1 MRDHGLT
8 MRNAILFVMTSTFV
22 IVVVFAF
29 LILGMTM
36 FAEGD
41 AFSSAISSLLGATAG
56 IVNIVNSSKK
66 DDSKLNRLA
75 NKLIDTWASYSKND
89 TGISLNDDL
98 RDTVIRRSKYI
109 KQLEVADRAE
119 VNDSTMFNQMEDQ
132 LKSYTSGI
140 VSNKVEM
147 VNQVVKDQAQHQ
159 IDEVKEN
166 VNDSVVVVLSMPT
179 SDEVIISDPLSG
191 QKSLTVPSDVEL
203 LDYNNLNTTIG
214 ELIDLGKGMLEEEL
228 GSLASYS
235 ASEKEDIVLDV
246 LLRSLFLDV
255 DGSLTVPVNMMVIPG
270 ITMESVCLADLDTF
284 TLFDEINPI
293 AAQTL
298 QSKLHMDSW
307 NNVTKVVKDYS
318 NFVKTPLRTRYI
330 FIHASGRSN

>member
-1 MRDHGLT
+1 LFLKFSISFFSYLFLDNFKTLFQSNTDTDKDSIIPESIRYQIMRDHGLT

-166 VNDSVVVVLSMPT
+166 VNDSVGGLVGKIKVVETQLQV
-179 SDEVIISDPLSG
+179 
-191 QKSLTVPSDVEL
+191 
-203 LDYNNLNTTIG
+203 
-214 ELIDLGKGMLEEEL
+214 
-228 GSLASYS
+228 
-235 ASEKEDIVLDV
+235 
-246 LLRSLFLDV
+246 
-255 DGSLTVPVNMMVIPG
+255 
-270 ITMESVCLADLDTF
+270 
-284 TLFDEINPI
+284 
-293 AAQTL
+293 QTL
-298 QSKLHMDSW
+298 L
-307 NNVTKVVKDYS
+307 
-318 NFVKTPLRTRYI
+318 P
-330 FIHASGRSN
+330 

>member
-98 RDTVIRRSKYI
+98 RDAVIRRSKYI

-119 VNDSTMFNQMEDQ
+119 VNDSPMFNQMEDQ

-147 VNQVVKDQAQHQ
+147 VNQVVQDQAQNQ

-166 VNDSVVVVLSMPT
+166 VND
-179 SDEVIISDPLSG
+179 
-191 QKSLTVPSDVEL
+191 TVGGLAGKIEGVETQL
-203 LDYNNLNTTIG
+203 
-214 ELIDLGKGMLEEEL
+214 
-228 GSLASYS
+228 
-235 ASEKEDIVLDV
+235 
-246 LLRSLFLDV
+246 
-255 DGSLTVPVNMMVIPG
+255 
-270 ITMESVCLADLDTF
+270 
-284 TLFDEINPI
+284 
-293 AAQTL
+293 QTL
-298 QSKLHMDSW
+298 LP
-307 NNVTKVVKDYS
+307 KV
-318 NFVKTPLRTRYI
+318 PP
-330 FIHASGRSN
+330 

>member
-1 MRDHGLT
+1 MFLNFPFLFFNLFLDNFKTLFQSNTDTDKDSIIPESIRYQIMRDHGLT

-166 VNDSVVVVLSMPT
+166 VNDSVGGLVGKIKVVETQLQV
-179 SDEVIISDPLSG
+179 
-191 QKSLTVPSDVEL
+191 
-203 LDYNNLNTTIG
+203 
-214 ELIDLGKGMLEEEL
+214 
-228 GSLASYS
+228 
-235 ASEKEDIVLDV
+235 
-246 LLRSLFLDV
+246 
-255 DGSLTVPVNMMVIPG
+255 
-270 ITMESVCLADLDTF
+270 
-284 TLFDEINPI
+284 
-293 AAQTL
+293 QTL
-298 QSKLHMDSW
+298 L
-307 NNVTKVVKDYS
+307 
-318 NFVKTPLRTRYI
+318 P
-330 FIHASGRSN
+330 

>member
-98 RDTVIRRSKYI
+98 RDAVIRRSKYI

-166 VNDSVVVVLSMPT
+166 ANDSVGGLAGKIKVVETQLHVQ
-179 SDEVIISDPLSG
+179 V
-191 QKSLTVPSDVEL
+191 
-203 LDYNNLNTTIG
+203 
-214 ELIDLGKGMLEEEL
+214 
-228 GSLASYS
+228 
-235 ASEKEDIVLDV
+235 
-246 LLRSLFLDV
+246 
-255 DGSLTVPVNMMVIPG
+255 
-270 ITMESVCLADLDTF
+270 
-284 TLFDEINPI
+284 
-293 AAQTL
+293 QTL
-298 QSKLHMDSW
+298 LP
-307 NNVTKVVKDYS
+307 KVPPY
-318 NFVKTPLRTRYI
+318 
-330 FIHASGRSN
+330 

>member
-1 MRDHGLT
+1 MFLKFSISFFSYLFLDNFKTLFQSNIDTDKDSIIPESIRYQIMRDHGLT

-166 VNDSVVVVLSMPT
+166 VNDSVGGLVGKIKVVETQLQV
-179 SDEVIISDPLSG
+179 
-191 QKSLTVPSDVEL
+191 
-203 LDYNNLNTTIG
+203 
-214 ELIDLGKGMLEEEL
+214 
-228 GSLASYS
+228 
-235 ASEKEDIVLDV
+235 
-246 LLRSLFLDV
+246 
-255 DGSLTVPVNMMVIPG
+255 
-270 ITMESVCLADLDTF
+270 
-284 TLFDEINPI
+284 
-293 AAQTL
+293 QTL
-298 QSKLHMDSW
+298 L
-307 NNVTKVVKDYS
+307 
-318 NFVKTPLRTRYI
+318 P
-330 FIHASGRSN
+330 

>member
-1 MRDHGLT
+1 MFLKFSISFFHNLFLDNFKTLFQSNIDTDKDSIIPESIRYQIMRDHGLT

-166 VNDSVVVVLSMPT
+166 VNDSVGGLVGKIKVVETQLQV
-179 SDEVIISDPLSG
+179 
-191 QKSLTVPSDVEL
+191 
-203 LDYNNLNTTIG
+203 
-214 ELIDLGKGMLEEEL
+214 
-228 GSLASYS
+228 
-235 ASEKEDIVLDV
+235 
-246 LLRSLFLDV
+246 
-255 DGSLTVPVNMMVIPG
+255 
-270 ITMESVCLADLDTF
+270 
-284 TLFDEINPI
+284 
-293 AAQTL
+293 QTL
-298 QSKLHMDSW
+298 L
-307 NNVTKVVKDYS
+307 
-318 NFVKTPLRTRYI
+318 P
-330 FIHASGRSN
+330 

>member
-1 MRDHGLT
+1 MFLKFSISFFHNLFLDNFKTLFQSNTDTDKDSIIPESIRYQIMRDHGLT

-166 VNDSVVVVLSMPT
+166 VNDSVGGLVGKIKVVETQLQV
-179 SDEVIISDPLSG
+179 
-191 QKSLTVPSDVEL
+191 
-203 LDYNNLNTTIG
+203 
-214 ELIDLGKGMLEEEL
+214 
-228 GSLASYS
+228 
-235 ASEKEDIVLDV
+235 
-246 LLRSLFLDV
+246 
-255 DGSLTVPVNMMVIPG
+255 
-270 ITMESVCLADLDTF
+270 
-284 TLFDEINPI
+284 
-293 AAQTL
+293 QTL
-298 QSKLHMDSW
+298 L
-307 NNVTKVVKDYS
+307 
-318 NFVKTPLRTRYI
+318 P
-330 FIHASGRSN
+330 

>member
-98 RDTVIRRSKYI
+98 RDAVIRRSKYI

-119 VNDSTMFNQMEDQ
+119 VNDSTMFTGNQMEDQ

-166 VNDSVVVVLSMPT
+166 ANDSVGGLAGKIKVVETQLHVQ
-179 SDEVIISDPLSG
+179 V
-191 QKSLTVPSDVEL
+191 
-203 LDYNNLNTTIG
+203 
-214 ELIDLGKGMLEEEL
+214 
-228 GSLASYS
+228 
-235 ASEKEDIVLDV
+235 
-246 LLRSLFLDV
+246 
-255 DGSLTVPVNMMVIPG
+255 
-270 ITMESVCLADLDTF
+270 
-284 TLFDEINPI
+284 
-293 AAQTL
+293 QTL
-298 QSKLHMDSW
+298 LP
-307 NNVTKVVKDYS
+307 KVPPY
-318 NFVKTPLRTRYI
+318 
-330 FIHASGRSN
+330 

>member
-1 MRDHGLT
+1 MFLKFSISFFHNLFLDNFKTLFQSNTDTDKDSIIPESIRYQIMRDHGLT

-166 VNDSVVVVLSMPT
+166 ANDSVVVVLS
-179 SDEVIISDPLSG
+179 ERL
-191 QKSLTVPSDVEL
+191 K
-203 LDYNNLNTTIG
+203 
-214 ELIDLGKGMLEEEL
+214 
-228 GSLASYS
+228 
-235 ASEKEDIVLDV
+235 
-246 LLRSLFLDV
+246 
-255 DGSLTVPVNMMVIPG
+255 
-270 ITMESVCLADLDTF
+270 
-284 TLFDEINPI
+284 
-293 AAQTL
+293 
-298 QSKLHMDSW
+298 
-307 NNVTKVVKDYS
+307 
-318 NFVKTPLRTRYI
+318 
-330 FIHASGRSN
+330 

>member
-1 MRDHGLT
+1 MFLKFSISFFHNLFLDNFKTLFQSNIDTDKDSIIPESIRYQIMRDHGLT

-132 LKSYTSGI
+132 LKSNTSGI

-166 VNDSVVVVLSMPT
+166 GNDSVGGLVGKIKVVETQLQV
-179 SDEVIISDPLSG
+179 
-191 QKSLTVPSDVEL
+191 
-203 LDYNNLNTTIG
+203 
-214 ELIDLGKGMLEEEL
+214 
-228 GSLASYS
+228 
-235 ASEKEDIVLDV
+235 
-246 LLRSLFLDV
+246 
-255 DGSLTVPVNMMVIPG
+255 
-270 ITMESVCLADLDTF
+270 
-284 TLFDEINPI
+284 
-293 AAQTL
+293 QTL
-298 QSKLHMDSW
+298 L
-307 NNVTKVVKDYS
+307 
-318 NFVKTPLRTRYI
+318 P
-330 FIHASGRSN
+330 